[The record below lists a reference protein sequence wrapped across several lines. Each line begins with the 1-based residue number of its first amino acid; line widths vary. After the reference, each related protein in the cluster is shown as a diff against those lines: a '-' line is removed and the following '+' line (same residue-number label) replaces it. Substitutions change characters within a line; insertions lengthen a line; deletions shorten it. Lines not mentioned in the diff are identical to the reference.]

1 MGGGC
6 GAEHDADTRRAV
18 CKIRHQPLAER
29 AEELQLQVLAGL
41 IAGALAT
48 TAYAQDTG
56 IVRGAVTFT
65 DGGAPVHGAV
75 VLVVGPSL
83 VTLTDENGVFEIPDV
98 PAGTHEVLAQREH
111 LTAAR
116 QTVTVQTGDA
126 VVVDFMLELTAI
138 HEELTVMATAGE

>member
-1 MGGGC
+1 MTLTQ
-6 GAEHDADTRRAV
+6 GAPSARSGTSRWPSGPKSFSCRV
-18 CKIRHQPLAER
+18 
-29 AEELQLQVLAGL
+29 QVLAGL

-126 VVVDFMLELTAI
+126 VVVDIPYGGFTI
-138 HEELTVMATAGE
+138 RP